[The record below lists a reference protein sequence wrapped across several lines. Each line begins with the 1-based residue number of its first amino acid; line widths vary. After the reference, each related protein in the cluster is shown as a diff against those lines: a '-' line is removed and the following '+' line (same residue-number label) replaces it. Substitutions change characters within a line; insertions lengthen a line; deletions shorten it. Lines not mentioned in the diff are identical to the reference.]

1 MNYKLMQRPMF
12 RLGGNVRQNYNTG
25 TPFSETLKGLSTQ
38 ELMQMQAA
46 SADKSL
52 AGLDSLRDLVRL
64 QTLGGFTANVLPN
77 IQTRNPLRFISEFL
91 SNPETVNLALKGLGG
106 LRSVDTKAGEI
117 KRSAISDKIKGQ
129 ISLETLDISR
139 AKANKELDREVRL
152 RLGNEADQLLQSVG
166 GDRNKLSP
174 SQLSEYERKMKIALG
189 TGFLTKQEAKA
200 QAYDIAG
207 RTFDVNAIGQ
217 KKFMEEVEK
226 IASSLYYGT
235 LAKKDLASGGRV
247 NFQEGTP
254 DPTLPQPKPKGP
266 MDDRK
271 VENLMRAAPAL
282 ENPGEVK
289 EMAMEDKDVFAA
301 LRRRLP
307 QEITDDVVRLIA
319 YNPEAFADFADI
331 SDQSDVDSFNEKYN
345 VQLVLPVENVT

>member
-12 RLGGNVRQNYNTG
+12 RLGGNVRQNYSTG
-25 TPFSETLKGLSTQ
+25 TSIEDIRKLIGERSALREKAFGGIRAALPFSVLASQMDDIRTIRKPGDVLNILSNIGGSRELLGALTKLPGIDLKMKEGELTDKITLAKLERDRLKSTDY
-38 ELMQMQAA
+38 LRKKADLKLIQAA
-46 SADKSL
+46 EDDLRLRRDQLDPKDPDYKNKLKQIERENTKLQERKAQTVGRLRTRAEAEEDFKKSYQDVY
-52 AGLDSLRDLVRL
+52 G
-64 QTLGGFTANVLPN
+64 VLPN
-77 IQTRNPLRFISEFL
+77 EDTINEEMRKQGFL
-91 SNPETVNLALKGLGG
+91 S
-106 LRSVDTKAGEI
+106 
-117 KRSAISDKIKGQ
+117 
-129 ISLETLDISR
+129 
-139 AKANKELDREVRL
+139 
-152 RLGNEADQLLQSVG
+152 
-166 GDRNKLSP
+166 
-174 SQLSEYERKMKIALG
+174 
-189 TGFLTKQEAKA
+189 
-200 QAYDIAG
+200 
-207 RTFDVNAIGQ
+207 
-217 KKFMEEVEK
+217 
-226 IASSLYYGT
+226 
-235 LAKKDLASGGRV
+235 SGGRV
-247 NFQEGTP
+247 GFQEGTP

-289 EMAMEDKDVFAA
+289 QMAMKDEDVFAA

>member
-25 TPFSETLKGLSTQ
+25 TPFSETLKGLTPR
-38 ELMQMQAA
+38 ELMQLRA
-46 SADKSL
+46 SAADKQL
-52 AGLDSLRDLVRL
+52 AGLDSLRDFARL

-106 LRSVDTKAGEI
+106 LRSIDTKASEI
-117 KRSAISDKIKGQ
+117 KGKAISDKLSGELALEKLEIDRLKGTTTKTKMNYEATKEALDKTNLPKAEKEDILLGVISGGSYQTVQRRAADLRKGLEQQIKDGTVTRRQ
-129 ISLETLDISR
+129 AEEIIENFKKT
-139 AKANKELDREVRL
+139 
-152 RLGNEADQLLQSVG
+152 
-166 GDRNKLSP
+166 
-174 SQLSEYERKMKIALG
+174 QLSIFEEREG
-189 TGFLTKQEAKA
+189 SA
-200 QAYDIAG
+200 Q
-207 RTFDVNAIGQ
+207 
-217 KKFMEEVEK
+217 
-226 IASSLYYGT
+226 
-235 LAKKDLASGGRV
+235 GGRV
-247 NFQEGTP
+247 GFQEGTP

-282 ENPGEVK
+282 ENPGQVK
-289 EMAMEDKDVFAA
+289 EMAMKDEDVFAA